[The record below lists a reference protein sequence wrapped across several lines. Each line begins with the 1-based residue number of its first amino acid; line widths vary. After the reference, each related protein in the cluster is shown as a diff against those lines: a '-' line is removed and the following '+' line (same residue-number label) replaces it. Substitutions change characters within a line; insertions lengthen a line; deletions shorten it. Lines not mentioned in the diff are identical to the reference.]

1 MKKKVMKKGFSII
14 SLITIFTCLFAVSV
28 MADNISI
35 DGNFDDWDSVKKTKI
50 SSLFYKEVAFIQEG
64 DTLYMYAKENA
75 TNTWEKYFSNTF
87 PVLIS
92 ENGEEHTLVITEESS
107 SGNKSDL
114 VVRNQNGYSIISG
127 SSGKRKK
134 DGTYVYE
141 LKIPVKKWGNIDSV
155 KIHTDY
161 SQTQTI
167 SVKSSS
173 SQETTK
179 AVTTQAATTKPAATT
194 VVPTTKQQTT
204 PKPTQGES
212 ATPKDIVV
220 PASEG
225 VVVIDGHFDE
235 WKNYPFVYVT
245 NWNMPEN
252 QRNDD
257 NCRRLSIVVDD
268 DYIYFYVRMIGG
280 WNDPLNG
287 NEYMLSVGQYGVSLN
302 LRMQDDSQLPQYNLA
317 NGRYDLNVYY
327 KNKSAHLSDET
338 LIDDAEAKMLVSKD
352 EPDQVEVKVP
362 KEIFKVI
369 HGIDVNDVKEI
380 TLSNPNLFDHGISS
394 SATSTAPAVGIII
407 CIISA
412 GAAFLI
418 FRKKKSAAK

>member
-1 MKKKVMKKGFSII
+1 M
-14 SLITIFTCLFAVSV
+14 
-28 MADNISI
+28 
-35 DGNFDDWDSVKKTKI
+35 
-50 SSLFYKEVAFIQEG
+50 
-64 DTLYMYAKENA
+64 
-75 TNTWEKYFSNTF
+75 
-87 PVLIS
+87 
-92 ENGEEHTLVITEESS
+92 
-107 SGNKSDL
+107 
-114 VVRNQNGYSIISG
+114 
-127 SSGKRKK
+127 
-134 DGTYVYE
+134 YE
-141 LKIPVKKWGNIDSV
+141 LKIPVKKWGKIDSV
-155 KIHTDY
+155 KINTDY

-167 SVKSSS
+167 SVKSVS

-179 AVTTQAATTKPAATT
+179 QETTQKATTKPAAT
-194 VVPTTKQQTT
+194 VAPTTKQQTT
-204 PKPTQGES
+204 PNPTQAES
-212 ATPKDIVV
+212 ATPKEIAV
-220 PASEG
+220 PATEG

-252 QRNDD
+252 QRNDN

-302 LRMQDDSQLPQYNLA
+302 LRMQDNSQLPQYNLE
-317 NGRYDLNVYY
+317 NGSYDLNVYY

-338 LIDDAEAKMLVSKD
+338 LIKDAEAIMVVSQD
-352 EPDQVEVKVP
+352 QPDQVEVKVP

-394 SATSTAPAVGIII
+394 SATSTAPIVGIII
-407 CIISA
+407 CVVSA

-418 FRKKKSAAK
+418 FRKKKLAGKK